1 MSGGF
6 IADVCGVHCP
16 GLALHLRIRNTS
28 GPPSHIPSDRINT
41 RRKSGPSASR
51 VIASGLISF
60 WQSSPLRACQE
71 ISESTAARRMMR
83 DSRNHS
89 MGRSVRG

>member
-1 MSGGF
+1 V
-6 IADVCGVHCP
+6 AAKTV
-16 GLALHLRIRNTS
+16 
-28 GPPSHIPSDRINT
+28 
-41 RRKSGPSASR
+41 
-51 VIASGLISF
+51 
-60 WQSSPLRACQE
+60 RACQE